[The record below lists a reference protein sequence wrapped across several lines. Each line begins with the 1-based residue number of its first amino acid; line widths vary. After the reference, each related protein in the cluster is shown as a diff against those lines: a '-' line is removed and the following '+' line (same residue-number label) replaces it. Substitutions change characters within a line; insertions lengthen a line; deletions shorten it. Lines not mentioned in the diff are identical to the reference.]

1 MRDSRSDT
9 DSVRISAFSRFR
21 MATRWAICGAG
32 KISHDF
38 CLAVSSLPKT
48 DHQIVAVAARD
59 KDSAESF
66 AAEFDIPKSFGSY
79 EELASLP
86 DVDVVYIGTIHINH
100 VENSLLFI
108 NAGKSVLCEKPMSLT
123 LEGCQK
129 VLKAAQEK
137 GVLFVEAIWS
147 RFFPVYK
154 FIQDYVRSG
163 EIGNVVTVQATFN
176 VNIASVPRVNDPNLG
191 GGGLLDLGIYV
202 VQAANLVMKGKPEK
216 IIAECSKTASG
227 VDKTGALILRYPN
240 DRFASLSYSI
250 EAAQGANSL
259 SIRGDEGVIVI
270 PDLFWCPTRVVL
282 PDNSVKYFELP
293 AVEDGKQFVF
303 SNSQGLAYEAQG
315 VRDCLLKGLK
325 ESPYISHEDS
335 ETIHYIMQEILDQFE
350 IKYKFP

>member
-1 MRDSRSDT
+1 
-9 DSVRISAFSRFR
+9 
-21 MATRWAICGAG
+21 MATRWAVCGAG

-38 CLAVSSLPKT
+38 CLALLSSLPKT
-48 DHQIVAVAARD
+48 EHQIVAVAARD
-59 KDSAESF
+59 KKSAESF
-66 AAEFDIPKSFGSY
+66 AAKFDIPKSFDSY

-154 FIQDYVRSG
+154 FIQEYIKSG
-163 EIGNVVTVQATFN
+163 EIGDVVMVQANFS
-176 VNIASVPRVNDPNLG
+176 VNIISIPRVHDPDLG

-202 VQAANLVMKGKPEK
+202 VQAANLVFKGKPEK
-216 IIAECSKTASG
+216 IIAECSKADSG
-227 VDKTGALILRYPN
+227 VDKTGTVILRYPG
-240 DRFASLSYSI
+240 DKFASLTYST
-250 EAAQGANSL
+250 EGAGGANSFA
-259 SIRGDEGVIVI
+259 IRGKKGNVVI
-270 PDLFWCPTRVVL
+270 PDLFWCPNRVVL

-293 AVEDGKQFVF
+293 KVEDGATFNF
-303 SNSQGLAYEAQG
+303 TNSQGLAYEAQG

-325 ESPYISHEDS
+325 ESPYVSHSDI
-335 ETIHYIMQEILDQFE
+335 ETIHYIMQEILNQFG

>member
-1 MRDSRSDT
+1 
-9 DSVRISAFSRFR
+9 

-38 CLAVSSLPKT
+38 CLALSSLPKT

-59 KDSAESF
+59 KDSAANF
-66 AAEFDIPKSFGSY
+66 ASKFDIPKSFASY
-79 EELASLP
+79 EDLANLP

-129 VLKAAQEK
+129 VLRAAREK

-154 FIQDYVRSG
+154 FIQEYVRSG
-163 EIGNVVTVQATFN
+163 EIGDVIMIQATFT
-176 VNIASVPRVNDPNLG
+176 VDIASVPRVNDPDLG

-202 VQAANLVMKGKPEK
+202 VQAANLIFKGKPEK
-216 IIAECSKTASG
+216 IIAECSKTDSG
-227 VDKTGALILRYPN
+227 VDKTGTIILRYPN
-240 DRFASLSYSI
+240 DKFASLTYSI
-250 EAAQGANSL
+250 EAAFGANSF
-259 SIRGDEGVIVI
+259 SIRGNKGNIVI
-270 PDLFWCPTRVVL
+270 PDLFWCPNRVVL
-282 PDNSVKYFELP
+282 PDNGVKYFELP
-293 AVEDGKQFVF
+293 KVEDEKSFIF
-303 SNSQGLAYEAQG
+303 TNSQGFAYEAQG

-325 ESPYISHEDS
+325 ESPYVPHEDI
-335 ETIHYIMQEILDQFE
+335 ETIHYIMQEILTQFG